1 MIVDTLIGQMK
12 FSGHVSIDR
21 VPVRRTF
28 GGLARRMS
36 GGPDPKFS
44 VNSLGFPAVLFI
56 RRPSGGFDPKFTS
69 TPILTIFPL
78 KLILF
83 FFTLVFM
90 GSSSFVKDFSNWV

>member
-21 VPVRRTF
+21 VPVSRTF

-56 RRPSGGFDPKFTS
+56 RRPSGGLAGLPAVILAGL
-69 TPILTIFPL
+69 TPNSPQRRY
-78 KLILF
+78 
-83 FFTLVFM
+83 
-90 GSSSFVKDFSNWV
+90 